1 MWRGFLAVK
10 QLLFEAL
17 DRQLQAEAG
26 IPHGYYV
33 LLPDLFYR
41 AGPYETPQFSMFQ
54 DPVKRQEWGAR
65 FASTASQ
72 ANVMRDTRAF
82 LDFLSAQPEV
92 KQPAGGKISSLR
104 ILAEHERFPFWLRV
118 DGYWLMD
125 GERPGRSVPE
135 PSTLNPQPSTCSSST
150 PSTSARSPWARSQ
163 F

>member
-1 MWRGFLAVK
+1 MSRTTGQIKTADGTCPVSIFRPGGAGPWPAVIFYMDG
-10 QLLFEAL
+10 LGPRPALFDMGE
-17 DRQLQAEAG
+17 RMAG
-26 IPHGYYV
+26 HGYYV

-92 KQPAGGKISSLR
+92 KQPEAGGTEFVPGFIQTR
-104 ILAEHERFPFWLRV
+104 NRGVTGAARYPILASE
-118 DGYWLMD
+118 
-125 GERPGRSVPE
+125 
-135 PSTLNPQPSTCSSST
+135 
-150 PSTSARSPWARSQ
+150 
-163 F
+163 